1 MPRLNFQLRE
11 RVGLALIRSSE
22 NAEHTPDGPGL
33 VLAMSDIC
41 APQPV
46 HSEAD
51 HHVPELPRICEA
63 ERPRGGDGHLPVYD
77 DDHSPSHAAFGDGLQ
92 AERDRDR
99 QTADWLAEGDAI
111 FAEVHE
117 RLALGAG
124 GFVGGIAVKA
134 SPEIVREACGTIS
147 RLITMY
153 YAQPGNREISQ
164 RAFKALSGLANILV
178 SASENGVGSS
188 VMTQATRFSTQLSAW
203 RNSLSRDAFDA
214 LTNQIAIIRT
224 HASKMLGDAA
234 KK

>member
-1 MPRLNFQLRE
+1 
-11 RVGLALIRSSE
+11 
-22 NAEHTPDGPGL
+22 
-33 VLAMSDIC
+33 MSDIC

-77 DDHSPSHAAFGDGLQ
+77 DDHSPSHAAFGDGPQ
-92 AERDRDR
+92 VERDR

-124 GFVGGIAVKA
+124 GFVGGIVVKS
-134 SPEIVREACGTIS
+134 SPELVREACGTIS

-153 YAQPGNREISQ
+153 YSQPGNREISQ

-178 SASENGVGSS
+178 SASKKGVGSS
-188 VMTQATRFSTQLSAW
+188 VMTQATRFSTQLSVW
-203 RNSLSRDAFDA
+203 RNSLSRDAFNA
-214 LTNQIAIIRT
+214 LTAQVAIIRT
-224 HASKMLGDAA
+224 HASEMLGDAA